1 MKKRLKLQAALLAA
15 LANSTYATDTCL
27 PEDVGS
33 KSPLLVFQCFE
44 AKLNRQQE
52 QIQTQQ
58 TEIQT
63 QQTEIQAL
71 KMRLS
76 LTEGLVAYYPFDGD
90 ANDASG
96 YEHHGEVHGAT
107 LVKGKFGNAYSFN
120 GKDSRIKL
128 PASAIQG
135 TELTVTLWVKTKD
148 NVYAL
153 VSGANHSHNNE
164 YLIDV
169 VNGILQISYHNDSV
183 HKASMSVS
191 DNQWHSLTV
200 VTEIAQTRIYVD
212 GLPKKTL
219 EYASNTPFKVEG
231 LWLGGDQDSVN
242 GGWQAHQQFEGLMDE
257 IRIYNRALTDREIQ
271 SLYKQP

>member
-15 LANSTYATDTCL
+15 LANSTYAADTCL

-52 QIQTQQ
+52 QIQAQQ
-58 TEIQT
+58 A
-63 QQTEIQAL
+63 EIQAL
-71 KMRLS
+71 KRWT
-76 LTEGLVAYYPFDGD
+76 LTDGLVAYYPFDAD

-107 LVKGKFGNAYSFN
+107 LVKGQFGNAYSFN

-148 NVYAL
+148 NVYGL
-153 VSGANHSHNNE
+153 VSGANHSYDNE
-164 YLIDV
+164 YLLYGSHGNLEIH
-169 VNGILQISYHNDSV
+169 YHEPSV
-183 HKASMSVS
+183 HKAGMSVI

-200 VTEIAQTRIYVD
+200 VTEIAQTRLYLD
-212 GLPKKTL
+212 GLLKKTH
-219 EYASNTPFKVEG
+219 EHGSKTPFKVDG
-231 LWLGGDQDSVN
+231 LWLGGEQDSVN
-242 GGWQAHQQFEGLMDE
+242 GGWDVNQQFEGLMDE
-257 IRIYNRALTDREIQ
+257 IRIYNRALTDSEIQ